1 MIYGTHNSAT
11 GGQLVWWLRPL
22 AWLVN
27 ATSKCQTKSIE
38 EQLEDG
44 VRLFN
49 LQVTKY
55 GGEWVFSHGTAIYK
69 EELIPTLALMSHY
82 ATQEKPIYFQLVLD
96 DNWFTGQ
103 PVEEFKELVK
113 ELVREYNKDA
123 NLKMLYAWIEG
134 SEEYPYK
141 SGIQL
146 SYEEHYWTL
155 SWAKKYAKSL
165 LDWLPLPKRHARKYN
180 AEYKANCTRKF
191 LMLDFYELD

>member
-22 AWLVN
+22 AWLIN
-27 ATSKCQTKSIE
+27 LTSKCQTKSIE

-55 GGEWVFSHGTAIYK
+55 NGEWVFSHGTAIYK
-69 EELIPTLALMSHY
+69 EELIPTLSLMLRY

-96 DNWFTGQ
+96 NNWFTGQ
-103 PVEEFKELVK
+103 PEEEFRELV
-113 ELVREYNKDA
+113 EFIVED
-123 NLKMLYAWIEG
+123 LKGKNINMLYAWIEG
-134 SEEYPYK
+134 SGEYPYK

-146 SYEEHYWTL
+146 NYEEHYWTI

-165 LDWLPLPKRHARKYN
+165 LDWLPLPKRHARRYN
-180 AEYKANCTRKF
+180 AGYKADCKKKY
-191 LMLDFYELD
+191 LMLDFYEL